1 MLMVMGAAVG
11 CFLFFAEREET
22 AGQLRYIGKQTGM
35 LPVASPTNCRKSYP
49 FADEAD
55 TFQNDLHNK
64 LHAQKCTAKNEKIA

>member
-1 MLMVMGAAVG
+1 
-11 CFLFFAEREET
+11 
-22 AGQLRYIGKQTGM
+22 M

-64 LHAQKCTAKNEKIA
+64 KDLPRKGKVFLGA